1 MSSYVYYTVMKLTSI
16 VASEKNI
23 AVQNAV
29 YTNGSD
35 ESMEN
40 SQKPPVGLTP
50 RYIHDGERI
59 DEILCAIER
68 YTDANMSIPKSWV
81 DELRDLLNANLK

>member
-1 MSSYVYYTVMKLTSI
+1 
-16 VASEKNI
+16 
-23 AVQNAV
+23 
-29 YTNGSD
+29 
-35 ESMEN
+35 MEN
-40 SQKPPVGLTP
+40 GQKPPMGLKP

-81 DELRDLLNANLK
+81 EELRDLLKANLK

>member
-1 MSSYVYYTVMKLTSI
+1 MQVIIGISHTDLKG
-16 VASEKNI
+16 EK
-23 AVQNAV
+23 
-29 YTNGSD
+29 
-35 ESMEN
+35 MEN
-40 SQKPPVGLTP
+40 SQKPPVGLKP

-81 DELRDLLNANLK
+81 EELRKLLKANLK

>member
-1 MSSYVYYTVMKLTSI
+1 
-16 VASEKNI
+16 
-23 AVQNAV
+23 
-29 YTNGSD
+29 
-35 ESMEN
+35 MEN
-40 SQKPPVGLTP
+40 SENHPVGLKP

-81 DELRDLLNANLK
+81 EELRDLLKANLKWLKKDNKVMS

>member
-1 MSSYVYYTVMKLTSI
+1 MLCNNLLKAHKDKQVRPQL
-16 VASEKNI
+16 ND
-23 AVQNAV
+23 
-29 YTNGSD
+29 TNGGK
-35 ESMEN
+35 MEN
-40 SQKPPVGLTP
+40 SKKPPVGLKP

-81 DELRDLLNANLK
+81 EELRDLLKANLK

>member
-1 MSSYVYYTVMKLTSI
+1 
-16 VASEKNI
+16 
-23 AVQNAV
+23 
-29 YTNGSD
+29 
-35 ESMEN
+35 MEN
-40 SQKPPVGLTP
+40 SKAYPEGIKP

-81 DELRDLLNANLK
+81 EELRDLFKANLK

>member
-1 MSSYVYYTVMKLTSI
+1 
-16 VASEKNI
+16 
-23 AVQNAV
+23 
-29 YTNGSD
+29 
-35 ESMEN
+35 MEN
-40 SQKPPVGLTP
+40 SQKSPVGLKA

-81 DELRDLLNANLK
+81 DELRDLLKANLK

>member
-1 MSSYVYYTVMKLTSI
+1 MSSYVYYTVMKSTSI

-35 ESMEN
+35 GGKGYYARCKSL
-40 SQKPPVGLTP
+40 P
-50 RYIHDGERI
+50 
-59 DEILCAIER
+59 
-68 YTDANMSIPKSWV
+68 MSPT
-81 DELRDLLNANLK
+81 